1 MFDRIS
7 NSFALARSSW
17 QVLRTDKQLIV
28 FPIIS
33 GIACLLILL
42 SFALPIVRGRSAPVV
57 HYVPHEFMGKDAL
70 MRERRALMS

>member
-28 FPIIS
+28 FPILS
-33 GIACLLILL
+33 GIGCYRSYLRDASTHLLG
-42 SFALPIVRGRSAPVV
+42 VKKMHV
-57 HYVPHEFMGKDAL
+57 
-70 MRERRALMS
+70 